1 MARLV
6 SFRTQ
11 VAESL
16 EKGDAMK
23 FREVFTSRLLEAYS
37 YHQRGL
43 VRQLIEQE
51 DPEMKI
57 VTAIQAAA
65 KSFGGHGFIYD
76 QGLLGVLVPVGE
88 SAAGFASYLDGCDDV
103 SSYDED
109 ELSTPVT
116 SDSPTGLEGGEGIN
130 EIHFS
135 IELNP
140 ESVVEFTGH
149 MELEEA
155 KKCVKEEDDE
165 EDMEDEED
173 EDEEED
179 DEEEELDEEED
190 MDEED
195 EDDEDLD
202 ETTHPGLMKKFNAF
216 VDSVTPLHEVSKIVT
231 FRHVGQS
238 NDIRKQLK
246 LPPRPG
252 FKIVDG
258 GYVRLTAQAKKN
270 MAKGQIAGA
279 RKRALTQVKALKR
292 RAASLKKR
300 TAAGF

>member
-23 FREVFTSRLLEAYS
+23 FREVFTSRLLES
-37 YHQRGL
+37 YNSQQRGL

-76 QGLLGVLVPVGE
+76 RGLLGVLVPVGE
-88 SAAGFASYLDGCDDV
+88 SASGFANYLDGCDDV

-109 ELSTPVT
+109 EVSTPVT
-116 SDSPTGLEGGEGIN
+116 SESPTDLEGGEGRN

-149 MELEEA
+149 MDLEEA

-165 EDMEDEED
+165 DEDDMEDEED
-173 EDEEED
+173 EEDEED
-179 DEEEELDEEED
+179 DEDEELDEEED
-190 MDEED
+190 MDEE
-195 EDDEDLD
+195 DEDLD

-216 VDSVTPLHEVSKIVT
+216 VNSVTPLHEVSKIVT

-238 NDIRKQLK
+238 NDIKKQLK

-258 GYVRLTAQAKKN
+258 GYVRLSAQAKKN

-292 RAASLKKR
+292 REASLKKR